1 VVSADG
7 TLSSCWE
14 TAGKPGW
21 EVGSAADGY
30 LPGEQTRDRWISC
43 EAMYQYGEG
52 ERAVAAFHD
61 SVDAAL
67 LDYLDETGRL

>member
-1 VVSADG
+1 MVNADG

-21 EVGSAADGY
+21 QVGSVADGY
-30 LPGEQTRDRWISC
+30 LPSHQTRDRWISC
-43 EAMYQYGEG
+43 EDPHQY
-52 ERAVAAFHD
+52 ADDDQVVMAFQD
-61 SVDAAL
+61 GVDAAF